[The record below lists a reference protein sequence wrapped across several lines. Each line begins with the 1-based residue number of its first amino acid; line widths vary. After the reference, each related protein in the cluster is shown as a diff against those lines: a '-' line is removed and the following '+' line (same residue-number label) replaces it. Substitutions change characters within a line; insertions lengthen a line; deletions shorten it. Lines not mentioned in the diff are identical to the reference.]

1 MLWITWPKKL
11 KMKNDSLIEF
21 TPLFN
26 KQRKASPLEIKEAF
40 RETLELFIE
49 NPTHKALRN
58 HFLTGQY
65 AGFRSIDVT
74 DNWRALYRQESGRVI
89 FVDIGTHDQLYG

>member
-1 MLWITWPKKL
+1 
-11 KMKNDSLIEF
+11 MKNDPLIEF

-26 KQRKASPLEIKEAF
+26 KQRKAAPLEIKEAF
-40 RETLELFIE
+40 RETLELFLE
-49 NPTHKALRN
+49 NPHHEALRN
-58 HFLTGQY
+58 HPLTGQY

-74 DNWRALYRQESGRVI
+74 DDWRALYRQESGRVI

>member
-1 MLWITWPKKL
+1 
-11 KMKNDSLIEF
+11 MKNDSLIEF

-26 KQRKASPLEIKEAF
+26 KQRKAAPFEIKEAF

-58 HFLTGQY
+58 HSL
-65 AGFRSIDVT
+65 T
-74 DNWRALYRQESGRVI
+74 DNMQDFEVL
-89 FVDIGTHDQLYG
+89 T

>member
-1 MLWITWPKKL
+1 
-11 KMKNDSLIEF
+11 MKNDPRIEF

-26 KQRKASPLEIKEAF
+26 KQRKTAPLEIKEAF
-40 RETLELFIE
+40 REALELFIE
-49 NPTHKALRN
+49 NPTYKALRN
-58 HFLTGQY
+58 HSLTGQY